1 PPECLSLFESRARH
15 RKIRILVD
23 ERTMSFDADS
33 PSDRILRFFLD
44 SELVQAWYVHP
55 PFPHVNDLKG
65 TDEQVIQERIRVQEL
80 TGNLGPFEG
89 GGMTYAY
96 YLDESHDGETK
107 MVRGQFVTG
116 RPDEL
121 LLAARLGDAGD
132 LSNQE
137 KIEKVKTASALRV
150 LANEINADIVISEE
164 YSQDTSIRR
173 VVDDSSFVE
182 KGDALVV
189 LAHY

>member
-1 PPECLSLFESRARH
+1 
-15 RKIRILVD
+15 
-23 ERTMSFDADS
+23 
-33 PSDRILRFFLD
+33 
-44 SELVQAWYVHP
+44 
-55 PFPHVNDLKG
+55 
-65 TDEQVIQERIRVQEL
+65 
-80 TGNLGPFEG
+80 
-89 GGMTYAY
+89 

-164 YSQDTSIRR
+164 YSQDTSTRR

-189 LAHY
+189 LAHYFRTQGYFIAGIDPHQQLDADNYYTYAVYSYSPHLYHWVGKVERTVEF